1 MNWLTV
7 YEIKTAWIPW
17 MVGVLCIILYCL
29 FRGIKEYMTEEE
41 MSVPFFLTCLFGFI
55 IVCVMLVVEIYQVI
69 SGEFNLYGKAYSEKR
84 YQIAEGVPQNTNWH
98 NGGFRFKI
106 DSTEFFCDLDYG
118 KNRNENVVPYFD
130 NQEKSMNEG

>member
-41 MSVPFFLTCLFGFI
+41 KSVPFF
-55 IVCVMLVVEIYQVI
+55 
-69 SGEFNLYGKAYSEKR
+69 FN
-84 YQIAEGVPQNTNWH
+84 VPIWFHHCMCNA
-98 NGGFRFKI
+98 G
-106 DSTEFFCDLDYG
+106 C
-118 KNRNENVVPYFD
+118 
-130 NQEKSMNEG
+130 

>member
-1 MNWLTV
+1 
-7 YEIKTAWIPW
+7 

-41 MSVPFFLTCLFGFI
+41 KSVPFFFNMPIWFHHC
-55 IVCVMLVVEIYQVI
+55 MLVVEIYQVI

-98 NGGFRFKI
+98 NGGFTFKI
-106 DSTEFFCDLDYG
+106 DSTEFFL
-118 KNRNENVVPYFD
+118 
-130 NQEKSMNEG
+130 